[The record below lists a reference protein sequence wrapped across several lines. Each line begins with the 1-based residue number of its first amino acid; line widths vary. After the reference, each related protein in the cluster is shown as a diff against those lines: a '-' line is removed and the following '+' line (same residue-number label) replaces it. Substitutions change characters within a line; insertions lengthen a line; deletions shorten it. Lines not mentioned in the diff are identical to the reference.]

1 MDGELIW
8 LLRMLP
14 SPYLQYYF
22 HRNKMV
28 ASAGQKALTRGEEVQ
43 RIEAEVFAA
52 YADEAQDTKP
62 EALARRGGGGYSEV
76 ALGLMDAITN
86 DVERTMVIN
95 TPHNGA
101 LKGFS
106 PEAVFELPC
115 LVSGSGIQP
124 LSVAELPRTVWGLVA
139 AVKNYEQLAV
149 DAAVSG
155 SRETALLALLAHPL
169 VGDYD
174 LARVILDEMLDAHR
188 AYLPQ
193 FFRN

>member
-1 MDGELIW
+1 
-8 LLRMLP
+8 
-14 SPYLQYYF
+14 
-22 HRNKMV
+22 MV

-101 LKGFS
+101 LKGFP

-124 LSVAELPRTVWGLVA
+124 LSVAELPRAVWGLVA

>member
-1 MDGELIW
+1 M
-8 LLRMLP
+8 
-14 SPYLQYYF
+14 
-22 HRNKMV
+22 
-28 ASAGQKALTRGEEVQ
+28 
-43 RIEAEVFAA
+43 EAIA
-52 YADEAQDTKP
+52 
-62 EALARRGGGGYSEV
+62 
-76 ALGLMDAITN
+76 N

-101 LKGFS
+101 LKGFP

-124 LSVAELPRTVWGLVA
+124 LSIADLPRPVWGLVA

-155 SRETALLALLAHPL
+155 SRDTALLALLAHPL